1 MNENK
6 SDTDPALRPET
17 HTVRANALAVRIYT
31 ETTHTV

>member
-6 SDTDPALRPET
+6 SDPDFAIRPET

-31 ETTHTV
+31 KHTHTV